1 MEHFEKKKN
10 IRNNIHVINND
21 SLKHLND
28 FIFSC
33 SRMIEITIGTG
44 NKFLNGNVKRELDWN
59 KITDII
65 FINLF
70 WKL

>member
-33 SRMIEITIGTG
+33 SRMIKITIGTG
-44 NKFLNGNVKRELDWN
+44 NKFLNGNVKRDLD
-59 KITDII
+59 
-65 FINLF
+65 
-70 WKL
+70 